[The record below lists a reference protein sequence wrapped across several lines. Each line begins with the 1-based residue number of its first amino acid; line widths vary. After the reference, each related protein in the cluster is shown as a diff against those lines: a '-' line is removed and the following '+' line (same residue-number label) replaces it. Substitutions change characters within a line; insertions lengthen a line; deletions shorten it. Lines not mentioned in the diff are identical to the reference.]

1 MESTTYGRHSL
12 FSGKY
17 YELEIPMAPEAFN
30 EALNRWKGINGA
42 KSNTLIQEAFPNLSP
57 ALREFIMTG
66 CPNEEWQELFGE
78 NESEEPRPW
87 SEE

>member
-1 MESTTYGRHSL
+1 
-12 FSGKY
+12 
-17 YELEIPMAPEAFN
+17 MAPEAFN

-42 KSNTLIQEAFPNLSP
+42 KSNLLIQEAFPNLSQ

-66 CPNEEWQELFGE
+66 CPNEEWQELFGQ